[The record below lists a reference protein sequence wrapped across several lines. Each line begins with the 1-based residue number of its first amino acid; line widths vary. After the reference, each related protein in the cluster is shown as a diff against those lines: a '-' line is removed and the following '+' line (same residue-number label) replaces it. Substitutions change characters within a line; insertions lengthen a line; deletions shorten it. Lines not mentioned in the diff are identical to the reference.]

1 MKKSN
6 VYTCTGDGGQT
17 SLADGTRASKCCARL
32 ESYGEVDELN
42 CHVGLLLSL
51 VANEQIEEMLLE
63 VQRTLFSVGAM
74 LATPPQ
80 AAHADAMPSPAN
92 RYMPWSTVS
101 TCCTTD
107 CRPGA
112 DLPFREAPRLPRKP
126 RCAGLS
132 AAGQNAASAPLPRW
146 REEWILACWPTST
159 A

>member
-17 SLADGTRASKCCARL
+17 SLADGTRTSKCCARL

-51 VANEQIEEMLLE
+51 VANEQIEEMLLG

-80 AAHADAMPSPAN
+80 AAHAVRHAVTSEQVHALEHSIDLLHDGLP
-92 RYMPWSTVS
+92 PWRGFT
-101 TCCTTD
+101 
-107 CRPGA
+107 
-112 DLPFREAPRLPRKP
+112 LP
-126 RCAGLS
+126 
-132 AAGQNAASAPLPRW
+132 
-146 REEWILACWPTST
+146 
-159 A
+159 